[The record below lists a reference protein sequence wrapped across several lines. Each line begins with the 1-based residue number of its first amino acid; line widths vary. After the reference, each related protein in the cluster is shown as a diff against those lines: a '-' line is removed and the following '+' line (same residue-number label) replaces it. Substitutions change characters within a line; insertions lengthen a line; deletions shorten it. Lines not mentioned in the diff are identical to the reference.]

1 MLVLI
6 NSFYGQLRFCAAERW
21 HVGRAFKSHGNRSV
35 RHVKALS
42 VVGFLPNLYLKV
54 EIFRSHNRDQISYM
68 KYYARWFFYIVI
80 YFIFSLSPLLYKPPL
95 ILSISMEEDHLDINN
110 FQHSVSKHGGLFSE
124 FNPYRDHKSITDLP
138 IIDNQISNSVV
149 TCIVCRPSC
158 EDARNMHVL
167 LAFLSYRT
175 MHVRQL
181 LV

>member
-1 MLVLI
+1 MVYIVNQWHDQLRLYVPQKRRTKEAPFLVENWGRRSVVEDVGFNQQLLR
-6 NSFYGQLRFCAAERW
+6 SLRFCAAERW

-95 ILSISMEEDHLDINN
+95 ILSISLEEGHLDIK
-110 FQHSVSKHGGLFSE
+110 QFS
-124 FNPYRDHKSITDLP
+124 
-138 IIDNQISNSVV
+138 
-149 TCIVCRPSC
+149 
-158 EDARNMHVL
+158 A
-167 LAFLSYRT
+167 
-175 MHVRQL
+175 
-181 LV
+181 